1 MDSSREAHQLDD
13 LGPLGQQLW
22 RPDLSQ
28 HFLQPGTV
36 PSTNPPEFA
45 YGIPLQEPHT
55 GLNNLASAAA
65 ISDSYNMPQS
75 QASPPSQ
82 SGPSAFITNEK
93 LPTGTSTATA
103 QQREQLK
110 ARRRVPNSQR
120 KRTQVSCDACKTRR
134 CKCVRLQ
141 STPRA
146 GNDATTHDYLPP
158 CKLCV
163 ETGIPCVT
171 SMPRKQRV
179 YGSVENLD
187 KRYRAL
193 EALVSGL
200 FPDLNPRAS
209 ADELVA
215 FGQDRA
221 IAMPDFSESS
231 DQPRLSSVEPLTQ
244 PDTTKPSNQAS
255 QQWKRPDS
263 NLIIA
268 GTDGYKTILPPSYLM
283 RSTPASSSAQPSP
296 ESATDSV
303 VEHNAE
309 KTELILD
316 ATGRPH
322 YIGPCGSL
330 AFFAEMREIFARQTN
345 ITKGLRE
352 TDASCNFPVSPRG
365 ALFNTNPLAA
375 SLGGTGDRGRASGSP
390 SGRPGSGSPHHRV
403 LDHLDGDSPPRICE
417 DMLRDHF
424 DDPEFW
430 RYRKRV
436 STIQLPPRERTDIC
450 VRAFFHHVHPNF
462 ILFHRLTFQRA
473 YEKMWRCW
481 EAHRNST
488 QTDRIKEFSVSV
500 GWLCCLYMIIILG
513 SRALPQNGDSLEFQ
527 RKWFAQVDKLPP
539 LLGTSSLPNV
549 CAYMLLSLYF
559 HNTNDRTSAWTF
571 QGAAC
576 RLAIALGMHR
586 ESFSDLFE
594 PVERQLR
601 KRVWWTLYG
610 YEQFLCCSL
619 GRPSAIDDRE
629 MDVGIPDEEYLDTNL
644 LPSHYVGHGAQ
655 LNMLL
660 AAIRRGIFDPS
671 FVPSKMYTR
680 ALEFLDTL
688 AGWEDALPK
697 GLRPAAFTTSL
708 DGNSNQRRSSM
719 LLHVQYHH
727 ALTFLT
733 RPFLLETI
741 QSACGGEPLGPDACK
756 IRGLSNVCLTAA
768 MRCGDL
774 IVNIWRAGRI
784 NGVTWIDIFY
794 TYMASLDIS
803 LALLSP
809 DSLYQDEGHPEIS
822 KPRLIQRHTVGEMRN
837 AVAQLCDV
845 MTTIEVCGTN
855 ARFAKAAFEFASAL
869 GIIPV
874 EKAFSLHLQV
884 SDPKTMTM
892 AQDPN
897 ERDHVQDQV
906 FPGDPQQAMGVI
918 GLGQHMTGLPNYPY
932 ILPDVN
938 LNFTGEGFHDA
949 PTDAMGNDLQWDM
962 ILPPSQW
969 NGGAL
974 NMDLDWVWQC
984 PNQRWHGSQAD

>member
-1 MDSSREAHQLDD
+1 MESSGEAQQQLDD
-13 LGPLGQQLW
+13 FVPLGQQPW
-22 RPDLSQ
+22 RPDLPH
-28 HFLQPGTV
+28 HFLQHGTAV
-36 PSTNPPEFA
+36 TGASPPEFTH
-45 YGIPLQEPHT
+45 GIPLQGSHT

-65 ISDSYNMPQS
+65 ISDSYNMLPS

-82 SGPSAFITNEK
+82 GGPSAFITNEN

-110 ARRRVPNSQR
+110 ARRRVPSSQR

-141 STPRA
+141 STSGA
-146 GNDATTHDYLPP
+146 GNDATKRDYQPP

-171 SMPRKQRV
+171 TMPRKQRV

-215 FGQDRA
+215 FGQDKA

-231 DQPRLSSVEPLTQ
+231 DQPRPASIEPLSQ
-244 PDTTKPSNQAS
+244 LDTTKPSTQNVN
-255 QQWKRPDS
+255 QQWKRPGS
-263 NLIIA
+263 NLVIA
-268 GTDGYKTILPPSYLM
+268 GIDGYKTILPPSYLM
-283 RSTPASSSAQPSP
+283 RSTPSASSTQPSP
-296 ESATDSV
+296 DSAVEST

-309 KTELILD
+309 NTELILD

-330 AFFAEMREIFARQTN
+330 AFFAEMRELFARQTN
-345 ITKGLRE
+345 ITRGLQE
-352 TDASCNFPVSPRG
+352 TESMSRNLTMSQRRTF
-365 ALFNTNPLAA
+365 FNSNPLAA

-390 SGRPGSGSPHHRV
+390 SGRFSSGSPHNRI

-436 STIQLPPRERTDIC
+436 STIQLPPRERTDMC

-481 EAHRNST
+481 EAHRKST
-488 QTDRIKEFSVSV
+488 RTDRVKEFSVSV

-527 RKWFAQVDKLPP
+527 RKWFAQVDRLPP

-586 ESFSDLFE
+586 ESSSDLFE

-644 LPSHYVGHGAQ
+644 LPSRYVEHEAQ

-660 AAIRRGIFDPS
+660 AAVRRGIFDPS
-671 FVPSKMYTR
+671 FVPGKMSTR
-680 ALEFLDTL
+680 ALEFLDAL
-688 AGWEDALPK
+688 AGWEDALPR
-697 GLRPAAFTTSL
+697 GLGPAAFMASL

-741 QSACGGEPLGPDACK
+741 RSSCGGESLGPDAYRV
-756 IRGLSNVCLTAA
+756 RGLSKVCLTAA
-768 MRCGDL
+768 MRCSEL
-774 IVNIWRAGRI
+774 IVNIWRAGHI

-794 TYMASLDIS
+794 AYMASLDIS

-809 DSLYQDEGHPEIS
+809 DSLHQDEEHPEIS
-822 KPRLIQRHTVGEMRN
+822 KPRLMQRHTIEEMRN

-874 EKAFSLHLQV
+874 EKALSLHLQV
-884 SDPKTMTM
+884 SDPKAMTT
-892 AQDPN
+892 APYPN
-897 ERDHVQDQV
+897 ERDRAADQV
-906 FPGDPQQAMGVI
+906 FPEDPQQTAGVI
-918 GLGQHMTGLPNYPY
+918 GPGQHMIGMPDYPY
-932 ILPDVN
+932 LLPDVN
-938 LNFTGEGFHDA
+938 LNFSGEGFHDA

-962 ILPPSQW
+962 
-969 NGGAL
+969 
-974 NMDLDWVWQC
+974 
-984 PNQRWHGSQAD
+984 

>member
-1 MDSSREAHQLDD
+1 MDSSEQAQLQPGD
-13 LGPLGQQLW
+13 LGPLGQQPW
-22 RPDLSQ
+22 RPDLPH
-28 HFLQPGTV
+28 HFLQPSTV
-36 PSTNPPEFA
+36 ANSNPPEFVH
-45 YGIPLQEPHT
+45 GISLQGPHT

-65 ISDSYNMPQS
+65 ISDSYNMLPS
-75 QASPPSQ
+75 QTSPPSQ
-82 SGPSAFITNEK
+82 GGPSAFINNDSVAA
-93 LPTGTSTATA
+93 GTSTATA
-103 QQREQLK
+103 HQREQLK
-110 ARRRVPNSQR
+110 ARRRVPSSQR

-141 STPRA
+141 SVSRPD
-146 GNDATTHDYLPP
+146 NDATKHDYQPP

-163 ETGIPCVT
+163 EIGIPCVT
-171 SMPRKQRV
+171 TMPRKQRV

-215 FGQDRA
+215 FGRERA
-221 IAMPDFSESS
+221 IAMPDFSELS
-231 DQPRLSSVEPLTQ
+231 DLPRPPSVEPFAKL
-244 PDTTKPSNQAS
+244 DATKSS
-255 QQWKRPDS
+255 QLVADEQWKKPGS

-268 GTDGYKTILPPSYLM
+268 GTDGHKTMLPPSYLM
-283 RSTPASSSAQPSP
+283 RSTPTSSSPHPSP
-296 ESATDSV
+296 RSAIDSV
-303 VEHNAE
+303 VEPNAE
-309 KTELILD
+309 NTGLILD

-322 YIGPCGSL
+322 YVGPCGSL
-330 AFFAEMREIFARQTN
+330 AYFAEMREIFARQTDAM
-345 ITKGLRE
+345 KSLEE
-352 TDASCNFPVSPRG
+352 TEGTSRNFTLSERG
-365 ALFNTNPLAA
+365 ALFNNNPLAA
-375 SLGGTGDRGRASGSP
+375 SLGGTGDRGRVSGSP
-390 SGRPGSGSPHHRV
+390 SGIVSSNSPHRRI

-436 STIQLPPRERTDIC
+436 STIQLPSRERTDAC
-450 VRAFFHHVHPNF
+450 VKAFFHHVHPNF

-481 EAHRNST
+481 EAHRNASRN
-488 QTDRIKEFSVSV
+488 DRIKEFSVSV

-527 RKWFAQVDKLPP
+527 RKWFAQVDRLPP

-586 ESFSDLFE
+586 ESSSDLFE

-644 LPSHYVGHGAQ
+644 LPSHYVEHSAQ

-660 AAIRRGIFDPS
+660 AAVRREIFDPS
-671 FVPSKMYTR
+671 FVPGKMYAR
-680 ALEFLDTL
+680 ALEFLETL
-688 AGWEDALPK
+688 VGWEEALPK
-697 GLRPAAFTTSL
+697 GLRPAAFTANL

-719 LLHVQYHH
+719 LLHIQYHH
-727 ALTFLT
+727 VLTFLT
-733 RPFLLETI
+733 RPFLLDTI
-741 QSACGGEPLGPDACK
+741 RSSSGGEPLGPDASK
-756 IRGLSNVCLTAA
+756 IRALSKVCLTAA
-768 MRCGDL
+768 MRCGGL
-774 IVNIWRAGRI
+774 IIDIWRAGHI

-794 TYMASLDIS
+794 AYMSSLDIS

-809 DSLYQDEGHPEIS
+809 DSLYQDEEHPEIS
-822 KPRLIQRHTVGEMRN
+822 KPGLIQRYTIEEMRSE
-837 AVAQLCDV
+837 VAQLCDV

-874 EKAFSLHLQV
+874 EKALSLHLQV
-884 SDPKTMTM
+884 SDPKEMIM
-892 AQDPN
+892 GKDLN
-897 ERDHVQDQV
+897 ERDRTNVTRDDQV
-906 FPGDPQQAMGVI
+906 FSESPQQVTEGV
-918 GLGQHMTGLPNYPY
+918 GFDQHMSGLPNYPY
-932 ILPDVN
+932 ILPDAN
-938 LNFTGEGFHDA
+938 LGFSGDGFHDA

-962 ILPPSQW
+962 
-969 NGGAL
+969 
-974 NMDLDWVWQC
+974 
-984 PNQRWHGSQAD
+984 

>member
-1 MDSSREAHQLDD
+1 MDSSREAQQQPDD
-13 LGPLGQQLW
+13 LGPLAQQSW
-22 RPDLSQ
+22 RPHLPH
-28 HFLQPGTV
+28 HFLQPGSVANTS
-36 PSTNPPEFA
+36 PTEFA
-45 YGIPLQEPHT
+45 HTIPLQGPHT

-65 ISDSYNMPQS
+65 ISDSYNVLPS
-75 QASPPSQ
+75 QTSPPSQ
-82 SGPSAFITNEK
+82 GGPSAFITNES
-93 LPTGTSTATA
+93 LAAGTSAASA

-110 ARRRVPNSQR
+110 ARRRVPTSQR

-141 STPRA
+141 PVPRA
-146 GNDATTHDYLPP
+146 GGDAAQQDYQPA

-171 SMPRKQRV
+171 TMPRKQRV

-215 FGQDRA
+215 FGRDRA
-221 IAMPDFSESS
+221 IAMPDFSESF
-231 DQPRLSSVEPLTQ
+231 DRHRTSSVEPFVK
-244 PDTTKPSNQAS
+244 PDTTNPSHQVAD
-255 QQWKRPDS
+255 QQWKKPGSD
-263 NLIIA
+263 LIVA

-283 RSTPASSSAQPSP
+283 RPAPTAPSTQTSP
-296 ESATDSV
+296 ESVAESV
-303 VEHNAE
+303 GEHNAE
-309 KTELILD
+309 NTELILD

-330 AFFAEMREIFARQTN
+330 AYFAEMREIFARQIN
-345 ITKGLRE
+345 RVKGRNFSMRE
-352 TDASCNFPVSPRG
+352 TG
-365 ALFNTNPLAA
+365 TLFNNNPLAA

-390 SGRPGSGSPHHRV
+390 SGRRSSGSPHHRI

-436 STIQLPPRERTDIC
+436 SMIQLPSRERTDTC
-450 VRAFFHHVHPNF
+450 VRAFFQHVHPNF

-481 EAHRNST
+481 DAHRNST
-488 QTDRIKEFSVSV
+488 RTDRVKEFSVSV

-527 RKWFAQVDKLPP
+527 RKWFAQVDRLPP

-586 ESFSDLFE
+586 ESSSDLFE

-644 LPSHYVGHGAQ
+644 LPSHYVEHEAQ

-660 AAIRRGIFDPS
+660 AAVRRGIFDPS
-671 FVPSKMYTR
+671 YTPGKMYVR
-680 ALEFLDTL
+680 ALDFLDAL
-688 AGWEDALPK
+688 SGWEDTLPK
-697 GLRPAAFTTSL
+697 GLTHPAFTACL
-708 DGNSNQRRSSM
+708 DGNTNQRRSSM

-727 ALTFLT
+727 ALAFLT
-733 RPFLLETI
+733 RPFLLAFI
-741 QSACGGEPLGPDACK
+741 KSACGGEPLGPDASR
-756 IRGLSNVCLTAA
+756 IRGLSKVCLTAA

-774 IVNIWRAGRI
+774 IIELWRAGQI
-784 NGVTWIDIFY
+784 NGVTWIDIFFA
-794 TYMASLDIS
+794 YMASLDIT

-809 DSLYQDEGHPEIS
+809 ESLYQDEEHPEIS
-822 KPRLIQRHTVGEMRN
+822 KPGLIQRYTAEEMRN
-837 AVAQLCDV
+837 EVAQLCEV

-874 EKAFSLHLQV
+874 EKTLSLNLQV
-884 SDPKTMTM
+884 SDPNPKAIIM
-892 AQDPN
+892 AQDPS
-897 ERDHVQDQV
+897 ERDRTGMTRGDQP
-906 FPGDPQQAMGVI
+906 FTQGPQQATANV
-918 GLGQHMTGLPNYPY
+918 GLDQHMTGLSNYPY
-932 ILPDVN
+932 MLPEVN
-938 LNFTGEGFHDA
+938 LNFPAEGFHDTA
-949 PTDAMGNDLQWDM
+949 TDAMGNDLQWDM
-962 ILPPSQW
+962 
-969 NGGAL
+969 
-974 NMDLDWVWQC
+974 
-984 PNQRWHGSQAD
+984 